1 MSEAK
6 RHNIYIV
13 ELDKKVL
20 EDRKFTEANP
30 NYNPAIP
37 CVYVG
42 LTGLTPEERFA
53 NHKAGI
59 KANKYVKQYG
69 IRLRPRLFSKYNP
82 MTYEEAQTMEVSLA
96 SRLRRKGYGVWQK

>member
-1 MSEAK
+1 MDKAK
-6 RHNIYIV
+6 RHNIYVV

-20 EDRKFTEANP
+20 EDRNFTEANP
-30 NYNPAIP
+30 DYNPAKP
-37 CVYVG
+37 CAYVG
-42 LTGLTPEERFA
+42 ITGLTPEKRFA

-59 KANKYVKQYG
+59 KANKYVKRYG

-82 MTYEEAQTMEVSLA
+82 MTYEDAQKMEADLA

>member
-1 MSEAK
+1 MDRAR
-6 RHNIYIV
+6 RHNIYVV

-30 NYNPAIP
+30 NYNPAKP

-42 LTGLTPEERFA
+42 ITGLTPEKRFA

-59 KANKYVKQYG
+59 KANKYVKNYG

-82 MTYEEAQTMEVSLA
+82 MTYEEAQIIEVELA